1 MSMRRKKFGED
12 WDDIDIDEEDEGQV
26 EEHLV
31 EERSRLKLEMERRE
45 QEKRKRE
52 KEKEKQRKS
61 PAKRPK
67 LPIGVII
74 NTDKS
79 RYEVLELLGAGGFGD
94 VYKVRQVDE
103 AGRGDDI
110 FALKTETNTSGKI
123 LNRLKMEMTI
133 LQESE
138 SLPEEK
144 RKHFIKMI
152 DRGRTESF
160 KFIVMQLVG
169 TSVDKLQK
177 QQPKKHFTLS
187 TTIKLSLQTLEG
199 IKDLHDLGYLHRDIK
214 PQNFSI
220 GLREKANI
228 IYVLDFGI
236 SRRYI
241 EKHSKAIRLPR
252 KMVRF
257 LGTIRFASRNCH
269 YSREQCRRDDLESWV
284 YMLIEFT
291 EYASLPWSKIIDR
304 DLVCKEKER
313 LFAGTY
319 TKHIASLPEEIHK
332 ILKYIN
338 ELNFQNTPDYEYI
351 MMMLKRAAARKH
363 ASITAKFDWEESE
376 SETHAAK
383 QMISCD
389 DKYKPRNEKSEGRKP
404 TKIRPINV
412 IINKVNHLEEQEQ

>member
-1 MSMRRKKFGED
+1 ED

-31 EERSRLKLEMERRE
+31 EERSRLKL
-45 QEKRKRE
+45 
-52 KEKEKQRKS
+52 S
-61 PAKRPK
+61 HF
-67 LPIGVII
+67 
-74 NTDKS
+74 

-177 QQPKKHFTLS
+177 QQPKKHFTFALSLLTSIRLS

-269 YSREQCRRDDLESWV
+269 YSREQCRRDDLESWA